1 MNRFYPIKALI
12 FFWEFFVFLLSIIQY
27 FQFMWDFIIQISE
40 KSDIYVVDDNLT
52 T

>member
-1 MNRFYPIKALI
+1 MNRFYLIKALI
-12 FFWEFFVFLLSIIQY
+12 FFWESIIQY